1 MTLNMPKNAEN
12 IPDGG
17 INMSEE
23 LLIRQCS
30 PTLAGLKS
38 GSLFCMPFADREA
51 LLRQMRGYNTIL
63 RKKGISV
70 FPVRIG
76 ENRALIYMCR
86 PKKLKADLEKPLTK
100 ELLSAAGYKNCGIG
114 TVFSVLLQKLRS
126 ENAVFPHEIGLFLGY
141 PPEDV
146 RGFMQNKGRGCKLAG
161 CWKVYGDENSAQRTF
176 ALYKKCTRL
185 YTAQYAAGKPLDRL
199 AVKI

>member
-1 MTLNMPKNAEN
+1 MF
-12 IPDGG
+12 
-17 INMSEE
+17 EE

-30 PTLAGLKS
+30 PTLAGLKT
-38 GSLFCMPFADREA
+38 GSLFCMPFADRET
-51 LLRQMRGYNTIL
+51 LLRQMRRYNMIF
-63 RKKGISV
+63 REKGISV

-86 PKKLKADLEKPLTK
+86 PKKLKADLENTLTK
-100 ELLSAAGYKNCGIG
+100 ELLSAAGYKNGGVG
-114 TVFSVLLQKLRS
+114 TVLSVLLQKLRS
-126 ENAVFPHEIGLFLGY
+126 ESAVFPHEIGLFLGY

-161 CWKVYGDENSAQRTF
+161 CWKVYGDEKSAQRTF

-185 YTAQYAAGKPLDRL
+185 YSKKYASGQPIDRL